1 MNYLSVTKF
10 ARPPVYATSNDL
22 ERLREF
28 VRAAP
33 RSIPGVDLLLQE
45 IARMTPAPETSPDPY
60 VRLDAP
66 VRYKDLRTK
75 RERQVRIVDPKA
87 AEPDHNRISVL
98 VPDRRSAH
106 RPSPGLDLSLARG
119 RWRAARRQG
128 DRRRALIVLRPGHQS
143 SASG

>member
-98 VPDRRSAH
+98 
-106 RPSPGLDLSLARG
+106 SPIGA
-119 RWRAARRQG
+119 
-128 DRRRALIVLRPGHQS
+128 ALIGLRPGS
-143 SASG
+143 IFRWLAADGAPRAVKVIDVAP